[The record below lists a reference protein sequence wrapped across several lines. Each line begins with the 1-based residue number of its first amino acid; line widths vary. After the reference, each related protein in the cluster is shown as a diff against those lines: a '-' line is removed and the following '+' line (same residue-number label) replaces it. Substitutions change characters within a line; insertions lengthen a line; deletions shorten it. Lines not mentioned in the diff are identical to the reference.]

1 MKVKFSA
8 VIPVVDFG
16 NVQPEIELEGDD
28 YKKLEEEGMGYIREA
43 WNKYSKSP
51 FPNNVVG
58 NFKKFDTFT
67 GEQILYDDS
76 QHLYT
81 DLKGNKLISGSEFAK
96 SKVKPFD
103 LELLSGK
110 VAMKY
115 EVPQEIVKKMW
126 SMSGD
131 ISATFGTSL
140 HLAMEQWFLHRN
152 YGTEKEYH
160 LPKPEYLKKAVI
172 SFPLKDEHVIPEVMV
187 SDVESGMCGQ
197 IDGLVTDPPLMPA
210 LQRVYGEKPTMQII
224 DYKSDSDVKKNLQK
238 HTIQMNFY
246 RQILENKGFTISG
259 MSVWNYINEEWTEYK
274 LETIEI

>member
-67 GEQILYDDS
+67 CEQILYDDY

-81 DLKGNKLISGSEFAK
+81 DLKGNKLISGSEYAK

-131 ISATFGTSL
+131 ISATWGTSL
-140 HLAMEQWFLHRN
+140 HLALEQWFLHRN

-160 LPKPEYLKKAVI
+160 LPKPEYLRKAVL
-172 SFPLKDEHVIPEVMV
+172 SFPLKDFDVLPEVMI
-187 SDVESGMCGQ
+187 SDVENKMCGQ
-197 IDGLVTDPPLMPA
+197 VDGLNPIIVDDLVSYT
-210 LQRVYGEKPTMQII
+210 II
-224 DYKSDSDVKKNLQK
+224 DYKSDFDVKKNLQK

-246 RQILENKGFTISG
+246 RKILENKEFKISG

-274 LETIEI
+274 LEKIEI

>member
-8 VIPVVDFG
+8 VIPVVDYG

-58 NFKKFDTFT
+58 DFKEFDTFT
-67 GEQILYDDS
+67 GEKILYDER

-81 DLKGNKLISGSEFAK
+81 DLSGNKLISGSEYAK
-96 SKVKPFD
+96 SKIKPFD

-110 VAMKY
+110 VSMKY
-115 EVPQEIVKKMW
+115 EVSKDIVKKMW

-131 ISATFGTSL
+131 ISATWGTAL
-140 HLAMEQWFLHRN
+140 HMAMEQWFLHKN

-160 LPKPEYLKKAVI
+160 LPKPEYLKKAVL
-172 SFPLKDEHVIPEVMV
+172 SFPLKDAKIFPEVMV
-187 SDVESGMCGQ
+187 SDVANKMCGQ
-197 IDGLVTDPPLMPA
+197 IDA
-210 LQRVYGEKPTMQII
+210 LEQVEDGSFVIH
-224 DYKSDSDVKKNLQK
+224 DYKSDAEVSKNMKKHQAQLSYYAQAL
-238 HTIQMNFY
+238 I
-246 RQILENKGFTISG
+246 NKGFLVSGISI
-259 MSVWNYINEEWTEYK
+259 WNYIDEKWTEYK
-274 LETIEI
+274 LEKIEI